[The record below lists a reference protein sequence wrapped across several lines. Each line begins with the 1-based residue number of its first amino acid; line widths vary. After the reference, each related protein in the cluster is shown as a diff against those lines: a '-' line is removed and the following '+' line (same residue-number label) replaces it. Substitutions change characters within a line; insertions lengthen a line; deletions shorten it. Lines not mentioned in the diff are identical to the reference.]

1 MQKLC
6 LTLSPPLN
14 TPVLYLESERDRDLP
29 DAALELSRKD
39 PEAVGLRRRPA
50 RPLELDSEGEE
61 EDSGKEE
68 EEEEEESSS
77 EKEAEREEEEGGMK
91 SVSDKVCT
99 LSSLHFHNDISDE
112 ESKDPQNPEP
122 HLVGRPFIK
131 CLIHRSVFLTRQMI
145 R

>member
-1 MQKLC
+1 MPHLGAFIWLKVPRSNL
-6 LTLSPPLN
+6 LISVFFTIFFFFFAKVVSGSLPPLN
-14 TPVLYLESERDRDLP
+14 PSILYLESERDRDLP

-77 EKEAEREEEEGGMK
+77 EKEAEREEEEGVMK
-91 SVSDKVCT
+91 SMSDKVY
-99 LSSLHFHNDISDE
+99 IS
-112 ESKDPQNPEP
+112 
-122 HLVGRPFIK
+122 
-131 CLIHRSVFLTRQMI
+131 
-145 R
+145 

>member
-1 MQKLC
+1 MSFFYNFFFAKVVSGSL
-6 LTLSPPLN
+6 PPSAQ
-14 TPVLYLESERDRDLP
+14 PIRFIYLESERDRDLP

-77 EKEAEREEEEGGMK
+77 EKEAEREEEEGVMK
-91 SVSDKVCT
+91 SVSDKVY
-99 LSSLHFHNDISDE
+99 IS
-112 ESKDPQNPEP
+112 
-122 HLVGRPFIK
+122 
-131 CLIHRSVFLTRQMI
+131 
-145 R
+145 